1 MHDGLLSQGQPACE
15 QMRVGVAGQQHALE
29 KQQTGGPHAGR
40 AAEPRQ
46 DVFADEW
53 LDLEQEERPSEN
65 GEAVGCHL
73 AGGGTG
79 PNLFR
84 TTQDPSQFFEAV
96 AAGTDEGTTMPAFGS
111 LLTPEQIW
119 EVYAFVVFRDGLE

>member
-73 AGGGTG
+73 AGDLRGWSVGGHLG
-79 PNLFR
+79 KLADAKAR
-84 TTQDPSQFFEAV
+84 SESIPS
-96 AAGTDEGTTMPAFGS
+96 GS
-111 LLTPEQIW
+111 ISEHIALVGIQR
-119 EVYAFVVFRDGLE
+119 A